1 MCKPQSNVEM
11 ISEEGR
17 TYTSEVK
24 LKFVS
29 ADFISTE
36 HGIIVAVVIASTAK
50 GLRIGVAEHG

>member
-1 MCKPQSNVEM
+1 M